1 MLKQNKKCS
10 SKSNSC
16 LLKRGNGR
24 AMFYWKARDK
34 RCKYKKE
41 STKNRTE
48 KNINKSC
55 CWCIS
60 LSRKK
65 KKGVLS
71 NKSYEL
77 LSRKWVVKRSKLYH
91 PKQYQYL

>member
-10 SKSNSC
+10 NKSNSC

-48 KNINKSC
+48 KI
-55 CWCIS
+55 
-60 LSRKK
+60 
-65 KKGVLS
+65 
-71 NKSYEL
+71 
-77 LSRKWVVKRSKLYH
+77 
-91 PKQYQYL
+91 